1 MLALFLIPNNEPPQR
16 PTAVAL
22 DFSCGFSMSGM
33 TDEYHIAR
41 ARRKVR

>member
-16 PTAVAL
+16 ATAVAL
-22 DFSCGFSMSGM
+22 DSLCGFLMSGM

-41 ARRKVR
+41 ARRKAR